1 MKIKHIKHLLL
12 FINNTVM
19 TQDNGRIY
27 NIHVHCERRKEKGTM
42 KRKHIKHLLLFIN
55 NTVMTQENGR
65 VYNIHV
71 HCERRKE
78 Q

>member
-1 MKIKHIKHLLL
+1 
-12 FINNTVM
+12 
-19 TQDNGRIY
+19 
-27 NIHVHCERRKEKGTM
+27 M

-65 VYNIHV
+65 IYNIHGYTIYMYTV
-71 HCERRKE
+71 KGERRKE

>member
-1 MKIKHIKHLLL
+1 MVGYTIYMY
-12 FINNTVM
+12 TVK
-19 TQDNGRIY
+19 G
-27 NIHVHCERRKEKGTM
+27 ERKGTM

-65 VYNIHV
+65 IYNIHV

>member
-1 MKIKHIKHLLL
+1 
-12 FINNTVM
+12 
-19 TQDNGRIY
+19 
-27 NIHVHCERRKEKGTM
+27 M

-65 VYNIHV
+65 IYNIHV

-78 Q
+78 KRKTLNISSSS

>member
-1 MKIKHIKHLLL
+1 
-12 FINNTVM
+12 
-19 TQDNGRIY
+19 
-27 NIHVHCERRKEKGTM
+27 M

-65 VYNIHV
+65 IYNIHV

-78 Q
+78 KGTMKRKKTSPPLHKQYSYDTREW

>member
-1 MKIKHIKHLLL
+1 
-12 FINNTVM
+12 M
-19 TQDNGRIY
+19 TQENGRIY

-65 VYNIHV
+65 IYNIHV

-78 Q
+78 KGERNNEKKAH

>member
-1 MKIKHIKHLLL
+1 
-12 FINNTVM
+12 M
-19 TQDNGRIY
+19 TQENGRIY
-27 NIHVHCERRKEKGTM
+27 NEKEKE
-42 KRKHIKHLLLFIN
+42 HIKHLLLFIN

-65 VYNIHV
+65 IYNIHV